1 MGSESVK
8 WGFWLRF
15 ALALSPD
22 GLSRSLLPFLTLDPR
37 TERCSRTDGP
47 PDRGNPTVPSCV
59 LAGF

>member
-37 TERCSRTDGP
+37 TERCNRTDRP
-47 PDRGNPTVPSCV
+47 REPGNRTVPSCV